1 LEKAPIFGRRHT
13 NVRAQPAPVELHA
26 DVVPAEIMPPH
37 RCNNTF
43 GGGFIGGHIG
53 I

>member
-1 LEKAPIFGRRHT
+1 VGYIAKS
-13 NVRAQPAPVELHA
+13 
-26 DVVPAEIMPPH
+26 VPAEIMPPH